1 MQPFPTA
8 FWKKDNAVN
17 LEDSCIQFENAKED
31 LEAGTSEQILAT
43 VLPSTPTKSETEEG
57 AIGLYRDDKSGRE
70 NPSEASFDFFS
81 YAAIDHFLAGYHV
94 FGENTNELGLDGT
107 PITTT
112 ERGFYQW
119 SSENVGE
126 VVGVDVSDF
135 NSTHFHMPYAKT
147 KKHENDGGKSFK
159 STKDFI
165 AGFGPVVNA
174 EFGQSILF
182 DENNDYANVMSKHW
196 VDIWMGSAH
205 GTHKTNPITMF
216 SDCEDNKATIKCYF
230 EKDAAQRFSEMRDN
244 NLTDG
249 DFPFSGD
256 DQSDILRAVR
266 KRGFNGYYSGLNNDP
281 HFFYRQRGK
290 VRAKFTLGSEKT
302 VRIKI
307 KGLGMDD
314 NLGFNLSVNPLSQ
327 ALRNPTSDTTVD
339 TGKLDGELEF
349 LEPAVHSFAD
359 EGGGCDLQT
368 CKIFID
374 GEEKIKCTAPQIGYY
389 NYTELSSDLN
399 YYKAPVRIFELTSKE
414 TRRISVFTAEN
425 EDVNFYGRTG
435 LSGTRGVHYHQI
447 QGLEYIPIDKF
458 SGGKFVAT
466 EDDDEPV
473 NPYGTD
479 WTPNQSYFYDAFS
492 NMVAPDYSSPYEFSK
507 DYTLSAGEHKIDML
521 FDTVANYFN
530 GGAYYEIN
538 IEIIDS

>member
-17 LEDSCIQFENAKED
+17 LEDSCIQFENTED
-31 LEAGTSEQILAT
+31 DLAAGTSEQILAHA
-43 VLPSTPTKSETEEG
+43 LPSTPAKSETEEG
-57 AIGLYRDDKSGRE
+57 AIGLYKDTFQIKSNVTLTFRYSNINDDT
-70 NPSEASFDFFS
+70 F
-81 YAAIDHFLAGYHV
+81 GYHSD
-94 FGENTNELGLDGT
+94 EGT
-107 PITTT
+107 
-112 ERGFYQW
+112 EEAFYKW
-119 SSENVGE
+119 SSASVG
-126 VVGVDVSDF
+126 GDFRQSD
-135 NSTHFHMPYAKT
+135 FHMPYAIT
-147 KKHENDGGKSFK
+147 KKHENDSGISFR
-159 STKDFI
+159 STDDFI
-165 AGFGPVVNA
+165 AGFGAVVDA
-174 EFGQSILF
+174 EFGQSTLY
-182 DENNDYANVMSKHW
+182 DDDNGYANVMSKHW
-196 VDIWMGSAH
+196 LDVWMGSAN
-205 GTHKTNPITMF
+205 GIHKTNPITMF

-230 EKDAAQRFSEMRDN
+230 EKDAAQRFSEMLDN
-244 NLTDG
+244 NLTDD
-249 DFPFSGD
+249 DFPDSGGH
-256 DQSDILRAVR
+256 QSDILRAVR
-266 KRGFNGYYSGLNNDP
+266 KRGFNGYYSGINVDP

-290 VRAKFTLGSEKT
+290 VRAKFSLGSEKT

-327 ALRNPTSDTTVD
+327 ALRNPSDDNITD

-349 LEPAVHSFAD
+349 LEPAVHSFS
-359 EGGGCDLQT
+359 GGSGGCDLQT

-399 YYKAPVRIFELTSKE
+399 YYKAPVRIFELISE
-414 TRRISVFTAEN
+414 TTNSEN
-425 EDVNFYGRTG
+425 EAVLNYGRTG
-435 LSGTRGVHYHQI
+435 LSGTRGVSYHQI
-447 QGLEYIPIDKF
+447 AGLEYIPVGKF

-479 WTPNQSYFYDAFS
+479 WTSNQSYFYDAFS

>member
-17 LEDSCIQFENAKED
+17 LEDSCIQFENTED
-31 LEAGTSEQILAT
+31 DLAAGTSEQILAHT
-43 VLPSTPTKSETEEG
+43 LPSTPAKSETEEG
-57 AIGLYRDDKSGRE
+57 AIGLYKDTFKIKSNVALTFRYSNIDHPVFGYHIF
-70 NPSEASFDFFS
+70 PSEA
-81 YAAIDHFLAGYHV
+81 
-94 FGENTNELGLDGT
+94 
-107 PITTT
+107 T
-112 ERGFYQW
+112 EDAFYEW
-119 SSENVGE
+119 SSASVG
-126 VVGVDVSDF
+126 GNFRQS
-135 NSTHFHMPYAKT
+135 HFHMPYAIT
-147 KKHENDGGKSFK
+147 KKHENDSGISFR
-159 STKDFI
+159 STDDFI
-165 AGFGPVVNA
+165 AGSDSVVDA
-174 EFGQSILF
+174 EFGQSILY
-182 DENNDYANVMSKHW
+182 DDDNDYANVMSKHW
-196 VDIWMGSAH
+196 LDVWMGSAN

-230 EKDAAQRFSEMRDN
+230 EKDAAQRFSEMLDN
-244 NLTDG
+244 NLTDD
-249 DFPFSGD
+249 DFPDSGGH
-256 DQSDILRAVR
+256 QSDILRAVR
-266 KRGFNGYYSGLNNDP
+266 KRGFNGHYSGINVDP

-290 VRAKFTLGSEKT
+290 VRAKFSLGSEKT

-327 ALRNPTSDTTVD
+327 ALRNPSNDNITD
-339 TGKLDGELEF
+339 TGELDGELVF
-349 LEPAVHSFAD
+349 LEPAVHSFS
-359 EGGGCDLQT
+359 GGSGGCDLQT

-399 YYKAPVRIFELTSKE
+399 YYKAPVRIFELISE
-414 TRRISVFTAEN
+414 TTNSEN
-425 EDVNFYGRTG
+425 EAVLNYGRTG
-435 LSGTRGVHYHQI
+435 LSGTRGVNYHQI
-447 QGLEYIPIDKF
+447 QGLEYIPVGKF

-479 WTPNQSYFYDAFS
+479 WTSNQSYFYDAS
-492 NMVAPDYSSPYEFSK
+492 SDMVDPDYSSPYEFSK

>member
-17 LEDSCIQFENAKED
+17 LEDSCIQFENTED
-31 LEAGTSEQILAT
+31 DLAAGTSEQILAHT
-43 VLPSTPTKSETEEG
+43 LPSTPAKSETEEG
-57 AIGLYRDDKSGRE
+57 AIGLYKDTFQIKS
-70 NPSEASFDFFS
+70 NAALSFRYS
-81 YAAIDHFLAGYHV
+81 NIDHPVFGYH
-94 FGENTNELGLDGT
+94 NLGGT
-107 PITTT
+107 
-112 ERGFYQW
+112 EDAFYEW
-119 SSENVGE
+119 SSASVG
-126 VVGVDVSDF
+126 GDF
-135 NSTHFHMPYAKT
+135 RQSHFHMPYAIT
-147 KKHENDGGKSFK
+147 KKHENDSGISFR

-165 AGFGPVVNA
+165 AGFGEVVNA
-174 EFGQSILF
+174 EFGQSTLF
-182 DENNDYANVMSKHW
+182 DDNDGYANVMSKHW
-196 VDIWMGSAH
+196 LDIWMGSAN
-205 GTHKTNPITMF
+205 GIHKTNPITMF

-230 EKDAAQRFSEMRDN
+230 EKDAAQRFSEMLDN
-244 NLTDG
+244 NLTDE
-249 DFPFSGD
+249 DFPWHGGD
-256 DQSDILRAVR
+256 QADILRAIR
-266 KRGFNGYYSGLNNDP
+266 KRGFNGYYSSFNDEP
-281 HFFYRQRGK
+281 QFFYRQRGK
-290 VRAKFTLGSEKT
+290 VRAKFSLGSEKT

-314 NLGFNLSVNPLSQ
+314 NLGFNLSVNPFSQ
-327 ALRNPTSDTTVD
+327 ALKNPNDDNID
-339 TGKLDGELEF
+339 TGKLDGELAY
-349 LEPAVHSFAD
+349 LEPAVHSFTD

-389 NYTELSSDLN
+389 NHIGFGNDLN
-399 YYKAPVRIFELTSKE
+399 YYKAPVRIFELTSKD
-414 TRRISVFTAEN
+414 TNSEN
-425 EDVNFYGRTG
+425 KTVLNYGRTG
-435 LSGTRGVHYHQI
+435 LSGTRGVNYHQI
-447 QGLEYIPIDKF
+447 AGLEYIPVGKF

-479 WTPNQSYFYDAFS
+479 WTSNQSYFYDAFS
-492 NMVAPDYSSPYEFSK
+492 DMVDPDYSSPYEFSK

>member
-17 LEDSCIQFENAKED
+17 LEDSCIQFENTED
-31 LEAGTSEQILAT
+31 DLAAGTSEQILAS
-43 VLPSTPTKSETEEG
+43 VLPSTPSKSETEEG
-57 AIGLYRDDKSGRE
+57 AIGLYRDTLTEKE
-70 NPSEASFDFFS
+70 NPSEANFDFFNH
-81 YAAIDHFLAGYHV
+81 AAIDHFVAGYHV
-94 FGENTNELGLDGT
+94 FGQNTNELGLDGT

-112 ERGFYQW
+112 ERGFYEW

-135 NSTHFHMPYAKT
+135 FNSPFHMPYVKT
-147 KKHENDGGKSFK
+147 KKHENDRGLSFR

-165 AGFGPVVNA
+165 AGIGPVVNA
-174 EFGQSILF
+174 EFGQSILY
-182 DENNDYANVMSKHW
+182 DDSNDYANVMSKHW
-196 VDIWMGSAH
+196 LDVWMGSAN

-230 EKDAAQRFSEMRDN
+230 EKDAAQRFSEMLDN
-244 NLTDG
+244 NLTDD
-249 DFPFSGD
+249 DFPDSGGH
-256 DQSDILRAVR
+256 QSDILRAIR

-290 VRAKFTLGSEKT
+290 VRAKFSLGSEKT

-327 ALRNPTSDTTVD
+327 ALRNPSNDNITD
-339 TGKLDGELEF
+339 TGELDGELVF
-349 LEPAVHSFAD
+349 LEPAVHSFS
-359 EGGGCDLQT
+359 GGSGGCDLQT

-389 NYTELSSDLN
+389 NHIGFGNDLN
-399 YYKAPVRIFELTSKE
+399 YYKAPVRIFELTSE
-414 TRRISVFTAEN
+414 TTSSEN
-425 EDVNFYGRTG
+425 ETILNYGRTG
-435 LSGTRGVHYHQI
+435 LSGTRGVSYHQI
-447 QGLEYIPIDKF
+447 AGLEYIPVGKF

-479 WTPNQSYFYDAFS
+479 WTSSQSYFYDAS
-492 NMVAPDYSSPYEFSK
+492 SDMVAPDYSSPYEFSK